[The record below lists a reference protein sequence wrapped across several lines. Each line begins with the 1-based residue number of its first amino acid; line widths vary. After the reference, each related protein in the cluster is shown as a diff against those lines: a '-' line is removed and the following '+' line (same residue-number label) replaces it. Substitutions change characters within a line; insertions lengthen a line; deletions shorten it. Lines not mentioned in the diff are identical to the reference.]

1 MSDDDTK
8 RNRRDET
15 GGVDPTIDFGDEI
28 GRAHV

>member
-15 GGVDPTIDFGDEI
+15 GGADPTID
-28 GRAHV
+28 